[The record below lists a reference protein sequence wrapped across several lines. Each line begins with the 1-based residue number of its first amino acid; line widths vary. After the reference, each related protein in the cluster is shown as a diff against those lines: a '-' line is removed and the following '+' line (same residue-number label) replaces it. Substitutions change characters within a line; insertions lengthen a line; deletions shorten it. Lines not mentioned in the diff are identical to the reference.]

1 VAVTDRATQAE
12 KAQAW
17 DRLMKSTKTDPLA
30 LMDAWEW
37 LEQQVKEREE
47 RAREAG
53 LEILLPTTGEG
64 GEVVWMSAVKPAV
77 GVKAGNPEDGI
88 AEYGARHRSRA
99 NGHFPGD
106 AA

>member
-53 LEILLPTTGEG
+53 LTPLLSPVNSG
-64 GEVVWMSAVKPAV
+64 SAAAQRW
-77 GVKAGNPEDGI
+77 GDRA
-88 AEYGARHRSRA
+88 RSRA